1 MSNQKKLD
9 ELEFEIPAAE
19 EQTPLFSGSEQVTM
33 QTSQKTPWNPQPDP
47 TSAHITDKNGN
58 AFQHQAIICKFH
70 ILYYNVC
77 NRYAGYEKRQTI
89 ENPGRTEF

>member
-19 EQTPLFSGSEQVTM
+19 ENTPLFSSNEQPM

-47 TSAHITDKNGN
+47 NTAHITDKNGN
-58 AFQHQAIICKFH
+58 AFQHQAIICKFQ
-70 ILYYNVC
+70 ILFNHVY
-77 NRYAGYEKRQTI
+77 NRYSGYEKRQTI
-89 ENPGRTEF
+89 ENPGQQY